1 MLLCLPACAA
11 VHACEHPIS
20 LYVIPAV
27 NPDRDGCLHLCPAI
41 STVTISSVISSLPK
55 PIETI
60 HVVMTPL
67 YYTTSQQASPSP
79 GSIRPHKAF
88 HLHFPRTALRSA
100 ARVAPP
106 LLHSADAGSVQAL
119 LSPSQK
125 SRKKRCNAAKEG
137 GNRCKPPCAVL
148 TVLKVQVQSE
158 LHTDRPTAD
167 FVGSTAA

>member
-1 MLLCLPACAA
+1 MLLCLPARAA

-119 LSPSQK
+119 APRVKKSRNPLRRREKTAANPPVLCSPS
-125 SRKKRCNAAKEG
+125 
-137 GNRCKPPCAVL
+137 CKC
-148 TVLKVQVQSE
+148 KVV
-158 LHTDRPTAD
+158 
-167 FVGSTAA
+167 

>member
-1 MLLCLPACAA
+1 MLLCLPARAA

-119 LSPSQK
+119 SPRVKK
-125 SRKKRCNAAKEG
+125 SRKTLRRRE
-137 GNRCKPPCAVL
+137 
-148 TVLKVQVQSE
+148 E
-158 LHTDRPTAD
+158 
-167 FVGSTAA
+167 TAANPLCCAHRPASARLV